1 MLQGYGLS
9 ENLTGDDC
17 ATVGL
22 LILNSQGHYEEGIH
36 FTSCSDQRDVHL
48 IPNLSVNTSIVS
60 GLGFIVKLLDNEA
73 NDGHRIQGNQES
85 VVCQAS

>member
-1 MLQGYGLS
+1 M
-9 ENLTGDDC
+9 

-48 IPNLSVNTSIVS
+48 IPYFSVNTSIVH
-60 GLGFIVKLLDNEA
+60 GMGFIVKLLKNES
-73 NDGHRIQGNQES
+73 DDCHRIQGNQES
-85 VVCQAS
+85 VVCQASYTAT